1 MQSPLIALPL
11 KETRDVDIVKP
22 IAELIVKSYEQSP
35 LKYKEELE
43 RISQARK
50 DAMGTPSSEEMGRDL
65 LFAYF
70 HMLEMIELRFPEL
83 KLHFQWNDAFTRS
96 KVKQDSVAFEKACT
110 IFNMAARVT
119 SISSQLN
126 RADTGTDALKRAY
139 TGFRQAAGFL
149 EYIKDSFVNAP
160 SDDLQGALLQSLM
173 ALLLAQASEIF
184 LEKTIHDNKGAG
196 LIAKLASHISHAY
209 SSLYAEWTEPSA
221 SNRLPPPWHIL
232 AYYKTRYFASMAQ
245 LYRAKVDAAEGR
257 HAMALGRYRLAHT
270 MAKEAHTFSPLVMP
284 SLGSHVRATLPND
297 TMEALQHL
305 FNAQVTTTLEA
316 LREAEREN
324 DLVYHERVLEA
335 DALPAIDQTSVAT
348 PISIRDTFGQPDV
361 QAVLGPD
368 VLRTLVPL
376 GVLESASIFSE
387 EQAKLIR
394 AESARIDAANA
405 QIPLSLSSLHLPEA
419 LERYAGLEGVAPREC
434 APSDAVLSMAQE
446 LSTAPLSRMER
457 VMDTLLKRAPP
468 IVDTIEGA
476 LADLDDDA
484 RECERA
490 RVQHGAAYTQP
501 PTASVARTLRRDLK
515 NALDALLSARE
526 NDTDIVHLWQQV
538 APDVRVL
545 VAGPAEI
552 RQVYKERARASG
564 TRNLLDA
571 DVADTMPA
579 RELLRDTKALLDSVT
594 AMPQERE
601 QLLQDFKQ
609 RVRSDDISRVLLL
622 NRRVPNAETAVFQQ
636 ELSKYLPMQA
646 QITDHIQL
654 QQQRITMLKDALQ
667 RLDSHPGTMDVRKA
681 FDATQSTAQEG
692 DARLSKAYEAYTEIQ
707 ATLAKAHAFYD
718 DMASQADMLAS
729 SAARLVAERR
739 AERADF
745 SEQPLDSVEQPSYSK
760 ATTTLAE
767 DLAALHMAPTPRT
780 MPPPP
785 SWPAPP
791 SSWKAEPRDQPTPP
805 PRPPRI

>member
-11 KETRDVDIVKP
+11 KETRDLDLVKP

-35 LKYKEELE
+35 VKYKEELE
-43 RISQARK
+43 RIRQTRK
-50 DAMGTPSSEEMGRDL
+50 DAMSSANSEETGRDL

-83 KLHFQWNDAFTRS
+83 KLNFQWNDAFTRT

-119 SISSQLN
+119 SISAQLN
-126 RADTGTDALKRAY
+126 RADSGSDGLKRSY
-139 TGFRQAAGFL
+139 IGFRQAAGFL
-149 EYIKDSFVNAP
+149 EYVKDSFMYAP
-160 SDDLQGALLQSLM
+160 SDDLQGAMLQSLV

-184 LEKTIHDNKGAG
+184 LEKTIHDVKGAG
-196 LIAKLASHISHAY
+196 LIAKLASHTSHAY
-209 SSLYAEWTEPSA
+209 STLHAEWSESSA
-221 SNRLPPPWHIL
+221 SSRVPPAWWIVAH
-232 AYYKTRYFASMAQ
+232 YKSRYFASMAQ
-245 LYRAKVDAAEGR
+245 LYRAKVDAASNQ
-257 HAMALGRYRLAHT
+257 HAIALGRYRLAHT
-270 MAKEAHTFSPLVMP
+270 LAKEAHGFSPLVMP
-284 SLGSHVRATLPND
+284 NLSSHLRSTLPND
-297 TMEALQHL
+297 TVAALQQI
-305 FNAQVTTTLEA
+305 FGAQVTVSMEA

-324 DLVYHERVLEA
+324 DLVYHERALEA
-335 DALPAIDQTSVAT
+335 GALPGIDQTSVAT
-348 PISIRDTFGQPDV
+348 PISIRETFSQPEV

-405 QIPLSLSSLHLPEA
+405 QIPVSLSALHLPEA
-419 LERYAGLEGVAPREC
+419 LERYAGLEGAGPREC

-457 VMDTLLKRAPP
+457 AIDTLLKRAPP
-468 IVDTIEGA
+468 IVDTIQGA
-476 LADLDDDA
+476 LADLNEDA

-501 PTASVARTLRRDLK
+501 PTASVARTLRRDLN
-515 NALDALLSARE
+515 NALDALNSAHE
-526 NDTDIVHLWQQV
+526 NDTDVMHLWQQV
-538 APDVRVL
+538 VLDVRVL

-552 RQVYKERARASG
+552 RQMYREQARVSG
-564 TRNLLDA
+564 STNLLDT
-571 DVADTMPA
+571 DVTDTAPA
-579 RELLRDTKALLDSVT
+579 RKLLRETRALLDALT

-601 QLLQDFKQ
+601 HMLQAFKQ

-622 NRRVPNAETAVFQQ
+622 NQRVPNAESAVFQQ
-636 ELSKYLPMQA
+636 ELGKYLPMQC
-646 QITDHIQL
+646 QITDHLQL
-654 QQQRITMLKDALQ
+654 QQQRLAMLKDALQ
-667 RLDSHPGTMDVRKA
+667 RLESHPGTADVRRA
-681 FDATQSTAQEG
+681 FDATQGAARDG
-692 DARLSKAYEAYTEIQ
+692 DKRLSKAYESYMEIQ

-718 DMASQADMLAS
+718 DMASQANMLAS

-739 AERADF
+739 AVRADY
-745 SEQPLDSVEQPSYSK
+745 SEHPAASADLASYPKKS
-760 ATTTLAE
+760 TTLAE
-767 DLAALHMAPTPRT
+767 DLAALHMSSAPRT
-780 MPPPP
+780 VPAPP

-791 SSWKAEPRDQPTPP
+791 SNSATEQPAPP
-805 PRPPRI
+805 PRPPRV

>member
-11 KETRDVDIVKP
+11 KETRDLDLVKP

-35 LKYKEELE
+35 VKYKEELE
-43 RISQARK
+43 RIRQTRK
-50 DAMGTPSSEEMGRDL
+50 DAMSSANSGEAGRDL

-83 KLHFQWNDAFTRS
+83 KMNFQWNDAFTRT

-119 SISSQLN
+119 SISVQWN
-126 RADTGTDALKRAY
+126 RADSGSDALKRSY
-139 TGFRQAAGFL
+139 NGFRQAAGFL
-149 EYIKDSFVNAP
+149 EYVKESFMYAP
-160 SDDLQGALLQSLM
+160 SDDLQGVMLQSLV

-184 LEKTIHDNKGAG
+184 LEKTIRDGKGGG
-196 LIAKLASHISHAY
+196 LIAKLASHTSHAY
-209 SSLYAEWTEPSA
+209 GSLYAEWSEPSA
-221 SNRLPPPWHIL
+221 STRVPPAWWIVVH
-232 AYYKTRYFASMAQ
+232 YKSRYFASVAQ
-245 LYRAKVDAAEGR
+245 LYRAKVDAAASQ
-257 HAMALGRYRLAHT
+257 HAIALGRYRLAHT
-270 MAKEAHTFSPLVMP
+270 LAKEAHGFSPLVMP
-284 SLGSHVRATLPND
+284 SLSFHLRSTLPND
-297 TMEALQHL
+297 TVAALQHI
-305 FNAQVTTTLEA
+305 FGAQVTMSMEA

-324 DLVYHERVLEA
+324 DLVYHERALEP
-335 DALPAIDQTSVAT
+335 DALPAIEQTSVAT
-348 PISIRDTFGQPDV
+348 PISIRETFSQPEV
-361 QAVLGPD
+361 QAILGPD

-405 QIPLSLSSLHLPEA
+405 QIPESLSALHLPEA
-419 LERYAGLEGVAPREC
+419 LERYGGLEGAAPREC
-434 APSDAVLSMAQE
+434 VPSDAVLSMAQE

-457 VMDTLLKRAPP
+457 VIDTLLKRAPP
-468 IVDTIEGA
+468 IVDTIQGA
-476 LADLDDDA
+476 LADLDEDA

-490 RVQHGAAYTQP
+490 RVQHGATYTQP

-515 NALDALLSARE
+515 NALDALNAARE
-526 NDTDIVHLWQQV
+526 NDTDVAHLWQEV

-545 VAGPAEI
+545 VAGPSEI
-552 RQVYKERARASG
+552 RQMYREKARVSG
-564 TRNLLDA
+564 SANLLDT
-571 DVADTMPA
+571 DVTDTAPA
-579 RELLRDTKALLDSVT
+579 RELLRETRTLLDAVT

-601 QLLQDFKQ
+601 NMLESFKQ

-622 NRRVPNAETAVFQQ
+622 NRRVPNAETSVFQH
-636 ELSKYLPMQA
+636 ELGKYLPMQC

-654 QQQRITMLKDALQ
+654 QRQRLATLKDALQ
-667 RLDSHPGTMDVRKA
+667 RLESHPGTMDVRRA
-681 FDATQSTAQEG
+681 FDASQGTAHDV

-707 ATLAKAHAFYD
+707 ATLAKAHAFYN
-718 DMASQADMLAS
+718 DMASQADLLAS

-739 AERADF
+739 AARADYAERPAA
-745 SEQPLDSVEQPSYSK
+745 SADLAPYPRAS
-760 ATTTLAE
+760 TTLAE
-767 DLAALHMAPTPRT
+767 DLAALHMSAPRT
-780 MPPPP
+780 APAPP

-791 SSWKAEPRDQPTPP
+791 SGSAVDQPAPP